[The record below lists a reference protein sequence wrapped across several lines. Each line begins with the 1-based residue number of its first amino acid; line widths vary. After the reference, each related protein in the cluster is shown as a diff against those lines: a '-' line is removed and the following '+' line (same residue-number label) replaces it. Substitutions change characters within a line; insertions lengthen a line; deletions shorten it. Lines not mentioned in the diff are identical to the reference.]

1 MARRKKSGSPFD
13 DLIEVLLMFPWWVT
27 LILGSGLWVYLKCQP
42 SLSGFSLQKPV
53 MLWYLLQFL
62 KWACFGAA
70 FVTGVKTLSR
80 KTLFASAKDIDAIR
94 AMSWR
99 EFEALVGDAY
109 RRQGYMV
116 EETGGGGADGGI
128 DLLLR
133 GRGQKVIV
141 QCKQWKTFKV
151 GVKIVREM
159 YGIMVA
165 ERADRV
171 IIVASGTYTQEAQS
185 FARGKPIDLIDGKAL
200 VQLIQDVKGQPGAV
214 PAPAVP
220 APSFVSRA
228 PQKTLNVH
236 TQAAHACPRCGA
248 TMVLRTA
255 RKGINAGNPFW
266 GCSRYPA
273 CKGIVNVWYSAAGNM
288 LSQRDHLEGQ
298 IKAVLKG

>member
-1 MARRKKSGSPFD
+1 MMTRRKNDSPLD
-13 DLIEVLLMFPWWVT
+13 DFFAVLLLFPWWVT
-27 LILGSGLWVYLKCQP
+27 LIIGSGLWVYLKWQP
-42 SLSGFSLQKPV
+42 SPSGFSLDKPV
-53 MLWYLLQFL
+53 MIWFGLQFL
-62 KWACFGAA
+62 KWSCFGAA
-70 FVTGVKTLSR
+70 FVSGVLTLKR
-80 KTLFASAKDIDAIR
+80 KILFASAKDIDAIR

-99 EFEALVGDAY
+99 EFETLVGEAY

-133 GRGQKVIV
+133 EKNQKVIV

-159 YGIMVA
+159 YGIMTA

-185 FARGKPIDLIDGKAL
+185 FARGKPIALIDGKAL
-200 VQLIQDVKGQPGAV
+200 VQLIRDVRGEPAAAFAQPAQ
-214 PAPAVP
+214 A
-220 APSFVSRA
+220 A
-228 PQKTLNVH
+228 PQKGLHVLTADSADV
-236 TQAAHACPRCGA
+236 APSCPKCGA

-255 RKGINAGNPFW
+255 RKGANAGHSFW

-273 CKGIVNVWYSAAGNM
+273 CKGIVNVG
-288 LSQRDHLEGQ
+288 
-298 IKAVLKG
+298 